1 MDDRVSGAVVAGPGS
16 GSVPRLRPVMA
27 VLGAAG
33 LSHGMNDL
41 LQSLIPAVYPVLK
54 QEFALSFGQIGL
66 ITLAFQVTASLLQ
79 PFVGAYT
86 DRNPKPYSLP
96 LGMCVTLVGLVL
108 LAVAPNFAVILLAA
122 SMVGIGS
129 SIFHP
134 EASRVARLASG
145 GRYGFAQ
152 SLFQVGGNGGTAL
165 GPLLAAF
172 IVVPGGQRSI
182 AWFAI
187 VAAMA
192 IVVLTGISRWYAA
205 RLGEVRKK
213 PVRSS
218 VEGLPRSKVMLA
230 VFVLMLLV
238 FSKYFYLASIISYYQ
253 FYLIDKFG
261 VTQENAE
268 LHLFIFLGAVAV
280 GTIVGGPVGDR
291 FGRKLVIWSSILG
304 ILPFTLLLPYAD
316 LFWTTVLSVIIGA
329 VLASAFSAILVFA
342 QEMVPG
348 KVGTISGLF
357 FGFAFG
363 MGGLGAA
370 VLGLVADHTSIDFV
384 YHLCSYLPVLGL
396 LTWFLPNVGTKSA

>member
-1 MDDRVSGAVVAGPGS
+1 MDDRVSGAAIAGPGP
-16 GSVPRLRPVMA
+16 GTVPRLRPVMS

-33 LSHGMNDL
+33 LSHAMNDL

-86 DRNPKPYSLP
+86 DRHPKPYSLP
-96 LGMCVTLVGLVL
+96 LGMCVTLAGLVL
-108 LAVAPNFAVILLAA
+108 LAMAPNFGVILLAA

-187 VAAMA
+187 VAAAA
-192 IVVLTGISRWYAA
+192 IMVLTWIGRWYAA
-205 RLGEVRKK
+205 RLGEVRKAPAK
-213 PVRSS
+213 SS
-218 VEGLPRSKVMLA
+218 VEGLPRRKVMIA

-261 VTQENAE
+261 LTQQNAE
-268 LHLFIFLGAVAV
+268 LHLFVFLGAVAV

-291 FGRKLVIWSSILG
+291 FGRKLVIWGSILG

-316 LFWTTVLSVIIGA
+316 LFWTTVLSVVIGV

-348 KVGTISGLF
+348 KVGMISGLF

-370 VLGLVADHTSIDFV
+370 VLGIVADHTSIDVV

-396 LTWFLPNVGTKSA
+396 LTWFLPNVGAKVR